1 MIFSL
6 VCDKWQELEDLKT
19 APIPQISI
27 SAWRSLKK
35 SFIMIN
41 PNVIKVSV
49 SFLCRTNLSWTK
61 KRYKSHLKCKRI
73 IWIHFFPLHTAFG
86 NLKTFFV
93 VVVFNWLRFIR
104 ILNSRTLIQC
114 AQVKNTLNSL
124 YRLQQSILGYCIAQD
139 HLKINYSRCQR
150 LLAQTMGTAW
160 SAGQEL
166 IKPLIILS

>member
-1 MIFSL
+1 M
-6 VCDKWQELEDLKT
+6 CDKWQELEDLKT